1 MLDDDYYGSPTAKA
15 AATAADTLIESVIE
29 SGHIGNRLVEEIN
42 ALRSE
47 LLQIKQEKRLL
58 IVANRNLQEENNKW
72 MKLAQSNY
80 KTISAEQDEI
90 LNQKAEIAN
99 LSERLHTL
107 DLKVQSSNKVNKEM
121 SEKLR
126 AERTK
131 LRMIGFEL
139 EKSLEDELILKKQYS
154 SLEYEYKL
162 SKDLLH
168 DQEKHLLELRTQQS
182 KIRTDH
188 QFKFSIVESLTE
200 ISKAVELALSSK
212 QGQNGKKKHHLRPSD
227 EEVFDPDAF
236 TSAGLDDR
244 IQQLLLG
251 LRRCAKSR
259 AQLRK
264 LLTVVKSYDDLLLS
278 YAQTSSSSTT
288 TVQPT
293 SGRRSE
299 SRSPSRR
306 QGGTVSVT

>member
-1 MLDDDYYGSPTAKA
+1 
-15 AATAADTLIESVIE
+15 
-29 SGHIGNRLVEEIN
+29 
-42 ALRSE
+42 
-47 LLQIKQEKRLL
+47 
-58 IVANRNLQEENNKW
+58 
-72 MKLAQSNY
+72 
-80 KTISAEQDEI
+80 
-90 LNQKAEIAN
+90 
-99 LSERLHTL
+99 
-107 DLKVQSSNKVNKEM
+107 M

-251 LRRCAKSR
+251 LRHLVYEYDTYNTIHTFMYRCMFS
-259 AQLRK
+259 
-264 LLTVVKSYDDLLLS
+264 LLHLS
-278 YAQTSSSSTT
+278 CIT
-288 TVQPT
+288 
-293 SGRRSE
+293 
-299 SRSPSRR
+299 
-306 QGGTVSVT
+306 